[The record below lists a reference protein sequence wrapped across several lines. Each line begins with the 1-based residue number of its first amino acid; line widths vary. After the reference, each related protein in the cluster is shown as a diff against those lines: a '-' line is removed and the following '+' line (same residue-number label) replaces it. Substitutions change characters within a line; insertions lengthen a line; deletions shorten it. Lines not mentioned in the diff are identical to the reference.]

1 MSAWL
6 TRHRDLCR
14 LFNFMPFDFI
24 TELAH
29 AFVKQKLL
37 QAHMVPDF
45 GEVEDTGA
53 LHLNAKSSK
62 TLPTQVPDGRDNVQ
76 TVDEGADPAAKSSDE
91 GNACLENPPQ
101 LSDMDNMLTPAAKS
115 MSSRLSTPQTTEYD
129 KDVEMAEGDATMLA
143 ESSHKGK
150 EKAILIPGVV
160 QTPRPEPPQNR
171 TIPAKTS
178 KKAKRGLSSS
188 PSKPDGPSTSTK
200 RLRTAT
206 TTVSHMG
213 INPTVGIERERGLF
227 AAGIKLGGLTM
238 AEGDAVDAQI
248 VPQVVGAKC
257 ERCSERR
264 KLRERCIP
272 TCNKKCTFE
281 GEDFGVGV
289 WPQVTLLQVEKEKG
303 KKGAQSKRKERGTTD
318 SAIGRR
324 GNVCQTRTRRA
335 TNMLHPLQNT
345 GSLLSTRSH
354 TKATG
359 GLHEPLDSTAVP
371 AAATSQAAGADPA
384 GSSSVT
390 IFYAD
395 LLPFAA
401 AAADEDH
408 SIFELQLLRNEV
420 RAVLLRE
427 WNAVSEAVE
436 TSTDRRLIGADILA
450 VLNEAIVD
458 EGGSALYEPWELVCK
473 ADNLSGE
480 SYDEDSDTSDSD
492 YSPGKGSVDG

>member
-1 MSAWL
+1 
-6 TRHRDLCR
+6 
-14 LFNFMPFDFI
+14 MPFDFI

-37 QAHMVPDF
+37 QAHMIPDF
-45 GEVEDTGA
+45 GEVEDTRA
-53 LHLNAKSSK
+53 LHSNAKSSK

-248 VPQVVGAKC
+248 VPQVVGA
-257 ERCSERR
+257 
-264 KLRERCIP
+264 
-272 TCNKKCTFE
+272 
-281 GEDFGVGV
+281 V
-289 WPQVTLLQVEKEKG
+289 
-303 KKGAQSKRKERGTTD
+303 
-318 SAIGRR
+318 
-324 GNVCQTRTRRA
+324 
-335 TNMLHPLQNT
+335 
-345 GSLLSTRSH
+345 
-354 TKATG
+354 
-359 GLHEPLDSTAVP
+359 
-371 AAATSQAAGADPA
+371 
-384 GSSSVT
+384 
-390 IFYAD
+390 
-395 LLPFAA
+395 
-401 AAADEDH
+401 
-408 SIFELQLLRNEV
+408 SI
-420 RAVLLRE
+420 
-427 WNAVSEAVE
+427 
-436 TSTDRRLIGADILA
+436 
-450 VLNEAIVD
+450 
-458 EGGSALYEPWELVCK
+458 
-473 ADNLSGE
+473 
-480 SYDEDSDTSDSD
+480 
-492 YSPGKGSVDG
+492 